1 MNATPITILL
11 AEDNPGDVYLV
22 RLALEQ
28 SGLNYSLVEV
38 SDGEE
43 AMRYL
48 NALSDDDTAP
58 APSFALLDL
67 NLPRVDGKR
76 VLERL
81 KAIPK
86 CFHTRAIVLTSS
98 EYPADRADVD
108 RLGADCYFHKPQD
121 LEAFLKLGD
130 LVVSMLSGESSAA
143 AGSQS

>member
-22 RLALEQ
+22 RLALQQ

-48 NALSDDDTAP
+48 NALSNDDTVP

-108 RLGADCYFHKPQD
+108 RLGADGYFHKPQE
-121 LEAFLKLGD
+121 LEEFLKLGD

-143 AGSQS
+143 TGSQS

>member
-1 MNATPITILL
+1 MSATPITILL

-22 RLALEQ
+22 RLALQQ
-28 SGLNYSLVEV
+28 SGLNFSLVEV

-43 AMRYL
+43 ALQYL
-48 NALSDDDTAP
+48 NALGGDDKASV
-58 APSFALLDL
+58 PSFALLDL
-67 NLPRVDGKR
+67 NLPRIDGKR

-86 CFHTRAIVLTSS
+86 CAATQTIVLTSS
-98 EYPADRADVD
+98 EYPGDRADAD

-130 LVVSMLSGESSAA
+130 LIVSMCA
-143 AGSQS
+143 AGSTPATVA